1 MVTQPGQ
8 GAETSERDVRRTCV
22 WFYVTLGV
30 CGAFAD
36 VTIGLKSSVDVSP
49 AERPLFIKPSFTR
62 CCDHVPYLWW
72 R

>member
-8 GAETSERDVRRTCV
+8 GAETSESDGRVSGFRS
-22 WFYVTLGV
+22 LAV

-36 VTIGLKSSVDVSP
+36 VAIGLKSSVGVSP
-49 AERPLFIKPSFTR
+49 AERPLFIKPSFTC